1 MSEDPR
7 YNDPTYEENF
17 DEFEDFREN
26 EVVSV
31 DPVPLKDDE
40 LISLSEEEQD
50 EIYQREEEAEDAE
63 SWDEESP
70 YTLPD
75 FLKKNPEK
83 AKLYERLKIQMHNY
97 PVLLDE
103 FVIKFVESYVNAQ
116 SIQQNMEELKQIK
129 DDDFHEDFYE
139 DEDLFLHY
147 AEEVSPQLLST
158 FIKSIDAGEYSD
170 IQDSNWYHVTVEEL
184 V

>member
-7 YNDPTYEENF
+7 YTDPTYEEDF

-83 AKLYERLKIQMHNY
+83 AKLYERLKIQMHNN

-116 SIQQNMEELKQIK
+116 SIQQNM
-129 DDDFHEDFYE
+129 
-139 DEDLFLHY
+139 
-147 AEEVSPQLLST
+147 
-158 FIKSIDAGEYSD
+158 
-170 IQDSNWYHVTVEEL
+170 
-184 V
+184 

>member
-1 MSEDPR
+1 VSEDPR

-129 DDDFHEDFYE
+129 TMISMKTSMKMRIYSYTMPKKS
-139 DEDLFLHY
+139 LRSCY
-147 AEEVSPQLLST
+147 QLLLNLLMQVNT
-158 FIKSIDAGEYSD
+158 QI
-170 IQDSNWYHVTVEEL
+170 
-184 V
+184 